1 MRILAALVL
10 GYFFVVGKVGAGLGA
25 DPAKPEALQAGLTTA
40 ARSDL
45 DHALSLSLVEPPTP
59 FDAALDTPKRAVA
72 SVSPGTR
79 VVSLASGCRTVSKP
93 YDLLVH
99 FHGAPAVMEAAFE
112 HSGIDGALVIYNLGL
127 GSGAYEDP
135 YSIPNSY
142 DHMLESITLA
152 VREMCPTAAKPKRVA
167 LSGWSA
173 GYGAILHII
182 DRVKDAARVDAVLL
196 ADGMH
201 VGFEPVGFRKVS
213 AISMAPFTLFADEA
227 IAGRK
232 LFAITHSTIQTP
244 YASTTETAEFLL
256 DTEGLPV
263 DRTEVAGPRPG
274 MTRTSRADREGF
286 HMLGFAGEDKAAHC
300 DHLFAFG
307 ELLLTPLQ
315 ERWSKK

>member
-10 GYFFVVGKVGAGLGA
+10 GYFFVAGKVGAGLGA
-25 DPAKPEALQAGLTTA
+25 DTAKPEALQPGLTTA
-40 ARSDL
+40 ARSNL
-45 DHALSLSLVEPPTP
+45 DRALSLSLVEPPAP
-59 FDAALDTPKRAVA
+59 FDAALDTPKRSVGSVA
-72 SVSPGTR
+72 PGTR
-79 VVSLASGCRTVSKP
+79 VISLPSGCRSVSKP
-93 YDLLVH
+93 YDLVVH

-112 HSGIDGALVIYNLGL
+112 HSGIDGALVVYNLGL

-142 DHMLESITLA
+142 DHMLESVRLA
-152 VREMCPTAAKPKRVA
+152 VRELCPAAAKPKRVA

-182 DRVKDAARVDAVLL
+182 DRAKDAARVDAVLL

-213 AISMAPFTLFADEA
+213 AISMAPFSLFADEA
-227 IAGRK
+227 IAGK
-232 LFAITHSTIQTP
+232 KMFAITHSTIQTP

-263 DRTEVAGPRPG
+263 DRSEVQGPRPG
-274 MTRTSRADREGF
+274 MIRTSRADREGF

-307 ELLLTPLQ
+307 ELLLTPLR

>member
-10 GYFFVVGKVGAGLGA
+10 GYFFVVGKVGAELGA
-25 DPAKPEALQAGLTTA
+25 DPARPEALQAGLTTA
-40 ARSDL
+40 ARGDL
-45 DHALSLSLVEPPTP
+45 DRALSLSLTEPEAP
-59 FDAALDTPKRAVA
+59 FDAKLDTPKRAVA
-72 SVSPGTR
+72 PGSR
-79 VVSLASGCRTVSKP
+79 VVSLAAGCRTVSKP

-99 FHGAPAVMEAAFE
+99 FHGAPAVVEAAFE
-112 HSGIDGALVIYNLGL
+112 HSGIDGALVIYNLGI

-142 DHMLESITLA
+142 DHMLESITVA
-152 VREMCPTAAKPKRVA
+152 VRELCPSAAAPKRVA

-182 DRVKDAARVDAVLL
+182 DRAKDAARVDSVLL

-227 IAGRK
+227 IAGHK
-232 LFAITHSTIQTP
+232 LFAITHSSIQTP

-256 DTEGLPV
+256 DTEGLAV
-263 DRTEVAGPRPG
+263 DRTQVPGPRPG
-274 MTRTSRADREGF
+274 MVRTSRADREGF

-307 ELLLTPLQ
+307 ELLLTPLA
-315 ERWSKK
+315 ERWAKK

>member
-25 DPAKPEALQAGLTTA
+25 DPANPEALHAGLTSA
-40 ARSDL
+40 ARTDL
-45 DHALSLSLVEPPTP
+45 DRALSLSLTEPVAP
-59 FDAALDTPKRAVA
+59 FDAALDTPKRSVA
-72 SVSPGTR
+72 PGSR
-79 VVSLASGCRTVSKP
+79 VVSLAAGCRSVSKP

-99 FHGAPAVMEAAFE
+99 FHGAPAVMETAFE
-112 HSGIDGALVIYNLGL
+112 HSGINGALVIYNLGI

-135 YSIPNSY
+135 YSVPGSY
-142 DHMLESITLA
+142 DRMLESVRVA
-152 VREMCPTAAKPKRVA
+152 VRELCPNAAEPKRVA

-182 DRVKDAARVDAVLL
+182 DRAKDAARVDAVLL

-232 LFAITHSTIQTP
+232 LFAITHSSIQTP

-263 DRTEVAGPRPG
+263 DRREVAGPRPG
-274 MTRTSRADREGF
+274 MTLTSRADREGF
-286 HMLGFAGEDKAAHC
+286 HLLGFSGEDKAAHC

-307 ELLLTPLQ
+307 ELLLTPLA
-315 ERWSKK
+315 ERWSRQ

>member
-10 GYFFVVGKVGAGLGA
+10 GYFFVVGKVGAELGA
-25 DPAKPEALQAGLTTA
+25 EPAKAETLHSGLTSV
-40 ARSDL
+40 ARGEL
-45 DHALSLSLVEPPTP
+45 DHALGLGLTEPVQA
-59 FDAALDTPKRAVA
+59 FDAAQDTPKRSVA
-72 SVSPGTR
+72 PGSR
-79 VVSLASGCRTVSKP
+79 VVSLLNGCRTVNKP

-99 FHGAPAVMEAAFE
+99 FHGAPAVMETAFE
-112 HSGIDGALVIYNLGL
+112 HSGIDGALVIYNLGI

-142 DHMLESITLA
+142 DHMLESVTAA
-152 VREMCPTAAKPKRVA
+152 VRELCPSAAAPKRVA

-182 DRVKDAARVDAVLL
+182 DRAKDAARVDAVLL

-227 IAGRK
+227 IAGHK
-232 LFAITHSTIQTP
+232 LFAVTHSSIQTP

-256 DTEGLPV
+256 DTEGLAV
-263 DRTEVAGPRPG
+263 DRHEQPGPRPG
-274 MTRTSRADREGF
+274 MTLTSRADREGF
-286 HMLGFAGEDKAAHC
+286 HMRGFSGEDKAAHC

-307 ELLLTPLQ
+307 ELLLTPLA
-315 ERWSKK
+315 ERWAKH

>member
-10 GYFFVVGKVGAGLGA
+10 GYFFVVGKVGAELGA
-25 DPAKPEALQAGLTTA
+25 NPAKAEALHAGLTSA
-40 ARSDL
+40 ARGDL
-45 DHALSLSLVEPPTP
+45 DHALGLSLTEPVQS

-72 SVSPGTR
+72 PGSR
-79 VVSLASGCRTVSKP
+79 VISLAAGCRTVNKP

-112 HSGIDGALVIYNLGL
+112 HSGIDGALVIYNLGI

-142 DHMLESITLA
+142 DHMLESITVA
-152 VREMCPTAAKPKRVA
+152 VRELCPTAAAPKRVA

-182 DRVKDAARVDAVLL
+182 DRAKDAARVDAVLL

-213 AISMAPFTLFADEA
+213 AIAMAPFTLFADEA
-227 IAGRK
+227 IAGHK
-232 LFAITHSTIQTP
+232 LFAITHSSIQTP
-244 YASTTETAEFLL
+244 YASTTETGEFLL
-256 DTEGLPV
+256 ETEGLPV
-263 DRTEVAGPRPG
+263 DRQEVQGPRPN
-274 MTRTSRADREGF
+274 MMQISRADREGF
-286 HMLGFAGEDKAAHC
+286 HMRGYSGDDKAAHC

-307 ELLLTPLQ
+307 DLLLTPLA
-315 ERWSKK
+315 ERWAKH

>member
-10 GYFFVVGKVGAGLGA
+10 GYFFVVGKVGAELGA
-25 DPAKPEALQAGLTTA
+25 SPAKAEALHAGLTSA
-40 ARSDL
+40 ARGDL
-45 DHALSLSLVEPPTP
+45 DHALGLSLTEPVQA

-72 SVSPGTR
+72 PGSR
-79 VVSLASGCRTVSKP
+79 VISLAAGCRSVNKP

-112 HSGIDGALVIYNLGL
+112 HSGIDGALVIYNLGI

-135 YSIPNSY
+135 YSIPGSY
-142 DHMLESITLA
+142 DHMLDSITVA
-152 VREMCPTAAKPKRVA
+152 VRELCPSAAAPKRVA

-182 DRVKDAARVDAVLL
+182 DRAKDAARVDSVLL

-201 VGFEPVGFRKVS
+201 VGFEPLGFRKVS

-227 IAGRK
+227 IAGHK
-232 LFAITHSTIQTP
+232 LFAITHSSIQTP
-244 YASTTETAEFLL
+244 YASTTETGEFLL
-256 DTEGLPV
+256 ETEGLPV
-263 DRTEVAGPRPG
+263 DRAETPGPRPG
-274 MTRTSRADREGF
+274 MTQISRADREGF
-286 HMLGFAGEDKAAHC
+286 HMRGYSGEDKAAHC

-307 ELLLTPLQ
+307 ELLLTPLA
-315 ERWSKK
+315 ERWAKH

>member
-25 DPAKPEALQAGLTTA
+25 DPAKPEVLQAGLTVA
-40 ARSDL
+40 ARSNL
-45 DHALSLSLVEPPTP
+45 DHALSLSLVEPPAP
-59 FDAALDTPKRAVA
+59 FDAALDTPKRSVA
-72 SVSPGTR
+72 PGSR
-79 VVSLASGCRTVSKP
+79 VISLPAGCRSVSKP

-112 HSGIDGALVIYNLGL
+112 HSGIDGALVVYNLGL

-135 YSIPNSY
+135 YSIPGSY
-142 DHMLESITLA
+142 DHMLESVRLA
-152 VREMCPTAAKPKRVA
+152 VRELCPSAAQPKRVA

-182 DRVKDAARVDAVLL
+182 DRAKDAARVDAVLL

-201 VGFEPVGFRKVS
+201 VGFEPVGFRKVN
-213 AISMAPFTLFADEA
+213 ALSMAPFTLFADEA
-227 IAGRK
+227 IAGKK

-263 DRTEVAGPRPG
+263 DRHEVQGPRPG
-274 MTRTSRADREGF
+274 MIRTSRADREGF
-286 HMLGFAGEDKAAHC
+286 HMLGFSGEDKSAHC

>member
-10 GYFFVVGKVGAGLGA
+10 GYFFVAGKVGAGLGA
-25 DPAKPEALQAGLTTA
+25 DQAKPEALQPGLTSA
-40 ARSDL
+40 ARNDL
-45 DHALSLSLVEPPTP
+45 DHALSLSLTEPVQT
-59 FDAALDTPKRAVA
+59 FDAALDTPKRSVA
-72 SVSPGTR
+72 PGSR
-79 VVSLASGCRTVSKP
+79 VVSLAAGCRTVAKP

-112 HSGIDGALVIYNLGL
+112 HSGINGALVIYNLGI

-135 YSIPNSY
+135 YSIPGSY
-142 DHMLESITLA
+142 EHMLDSITVA
-152 VREMCPTAAKPKRVA
+152 VRELCPSAAAPKRVA

-182 DRVKDAARVDAVLL
+182 DRAKDAAGVDAVLL

-213 AISMAPFTLFADEA
+213 ALSMAPFTLFADEA
-227 IAGRK
+227 IAGKK

-256 DTEGLPV
+256 DTEGLAV
-263 DRTEVAGPRPG
+263 DRTEAPGPRPG

-307 ELLLTPLQ
+307 ELLFTPL
-315 ERWSKK
+315 

>member
-10 GYFFVVGKVGAGLGA
+10 GYFFVVGKVGAQLGA
-25 DPAKPEALQAGLTTA
+25 DPAKPEALQPGLTAA
-40 ARSDL
+40 ARNNL
-45 DHALSLSLVEPPTP
+45 DHALSLSLVEPPAP
-59 FDAALDTPKRAVA
+59 FDASLDTPKRSVA
-72 SVSPGTR
+72 PGSR
-79 VVSLASGCRTVSKP
+79 VISLPSGCRSVEKP

-99 FHGAPAVMEAAFE
+99 FHGAPAVMETAFE
-112 HSGIDGALVIYNLGL
+112 HSGIDGALVVYNLGL

-142 DHMLESITLA
+142 DHMLESVRLA
-152 VREMCPTAAKPKRVA
+152 VRELCPSAAQPKRVA

-182 DRVKDAARVDAVLL
+182 DRAKDAARVDAVLL

-227 IAGRK
+227 IAGKK

-263 DRTEVAGPRPG
+263 DRNEVQGPRPG
-274 MTRTSRADREGF
+274 MIRTSRADREGF
-286 HMLGFAGEDKAAHC
+286 HMLGFAGEDKSAHC

-307 ELLLTPLQ
+307 ELLLTPLK
-315 ERWSKK
+315 ERWSKKK

>member
-25 DPAKPEALQAGLTTA
+25 DPASAEALRPGLTRA
-40 ARSDL
+40 ARGDL
-45 DHALSLSLVEPPTP
+45 DHALSLSLIEPVTS
-59 FDAALDTPKRAVA
+59 FDAALDTPKRSVA
-72 SVSPGTR
+72 PGSR
-79 VVSLASGCRTVSKP
+79 VVSLLAGCRSVSKA
-93 YDLLVH
+93 YDLVVH

-112 HSGIDGALVIYNLGL
+112 HSGIDGALVVYNLGI

-135 YSIPNSY
+135 YAMPNSY
-142 DHMLESITLA
+142 DHMLESVSLA
-152 VREMCPTAAKPKRVA
+152 VRELCPTAAQPKRVA

-182 DRVKDAARVDAVLL
+182 DRAKDAARVDAVLL

-201 VGFEPVGFRKVS
+201 VGFEPVGYRNVS

-232 LFAITHSTIQTP
+232 LFAITHSSIQTP

-256 DTEGLPV
+256 DAEGLQV
-263 DRTEVAGPRPG
+263 DRRQAAGPRPG
-274 MTRTSRADREGF
+274 MTLTSRADREGF
-286 HMLGFAGEDKAAHC
+286 HMLGFSGEDKAAHC

-307 ELLLTPLQ
+307 ELLLTPLA

>member
-10 GYFFVVGKVGAGLGA
+10 GYFFVAGKIGAGLGA
-25 DPAKPEALQAGLTTA
+25 DPAKPEALQAGLTSA

-45 DHALSLSLVEPPTP
+45 DHALSLSLTEPVAT
-59 FDAALDTPKRAVA
+59 FDAALDTPKRSVA
-72 SVSPGTR
+72 PGSR
-79 VVSLASGCRTVSKP
+79 VVSLPAGCRSVNKP
-93 YDLLVH
+93 YDLVVH

-112 HSGIDGALVIYNLGL
+112 HSGIDGAMVIYNLGI

-135 YSIPNSY
+135 YSIPGSY
-142 DHMLESITLA
+142 DRMLESIRVA
-152 VREMCPTAAKPKRVA
+152 VRELCPSAAQPKRVA

-182 DRVKDAARVDAVLL
+182 DRAKDAARVDAVLL

-263 DRTEVAGPRPG
+263 DRREVAGPRPG
-274 MTRTSRADREGF
+274 MLRTSRADREGF
-286 HMLGFAGEDKAAHC
+286 HLLGFAGEDKAAHC

-307 ELLLTPLQ
+307 ELLLTPLA

>member
-25 DPAKPEALQAGLTTA
+25 DSTSAPALQPGLTRA
-40 ARSDL
+40 ARGDL
-45 DHALSLSLVEPPTP
+45 DQALSLSLTEPVKA
-59 FDAALDTPKRAVA
+59 FDAALDTPKRSVA
-72 SVSPGTR
+72 PGSR
-79 VVSLASGCRTVSKP
+79 VVSLPAGCRSVAKP
-93 YDLLVH
+93 YDLVVH
-99 FHGAPAVMEAAFE
+99 FHGAPSVMEDAFE
-112 HSGIDGALVIYNLGL
+112 HSGLEGALVVYNLGI

-135 YSIPNSY
+135 YSLPGSY
-142 DHMLESITLA
+142 DHMLESVTLA
-152 VREMCPTAAKPKRVA
+152 VRELCPTAAQPKRVA

-182 DRVKDAARVDAVLL
+182 DRARDAARVDAVLL

-213 AISMAPFTLFADEA
+213 AISMAPFALFADEA

-232 LFAITHSTIQTP
+232 LFAITHSSIQTP

-256 DTEGLPV
+256 DAEGLPV
-263 DRTEVAGPRPG
+263 DRREAPGPRPG
-274 MTRTSRADREGF
+274 MTLTSRADREGF
-286 HMLGFAGEDKAAHC
+286 HLRGFAGEDKAAHC

-307 ELLLTPLQ
+307 ELLFTPLA

>member
-10 GYFFVVGKVGAGLGA
+10 GYFFVVGKVGAQLGA
-25 DPAKPEALQAGLTTA
+25 DPAKPEALQPGLTAA
-40 ARSDL
+40 ARNNL

-59 FDAALDTPKRAVA
+59 FDASLDTPKRSVA
-72 SVSPGTR
+72 PGSR
-79 VVSLASGCRTVSKP
+79 VISLPSGCRSVEKP

-99 FHGAPAVMEAAFE
+99 FHGAPAVMETAFE
-112 HSGIDGALVIYNLGL
+112 HSGIDGALVVYNLGL

-142 DHMLESITLA
+142 DHMLESVRLA
-152 VREMCPTAAKPKRVA
+152 VRELCPSAAQPKRVA

-182 DRVKDAARVDAVLL
+182 DRAKDAARVDAVLL

-213 AISMAPFTLFADEA
+213 AISMAPFTRFADEA
-227 IAGRK
+227 IAGKK
-232 LFAITHSTIQTP
+232 LFAITQSTIQTP

-263 DRTEVAGPRPG
+263 DRSEVQGPRPG
-274 MTRTSRADREGF
+274 MIRTSRADREGF
-286 HMLGFAGEDKAAHC
+286 HMLGFAGEDKSAHC

-307 ELLLTPLQ
+307 ELLLTPLK
-315 ERWSKK
+315 ERWSKKK

>member
-25 DPAKPEALQAGLTTA
+25 SPAKAEVLRSGLTSA
-40 ARSDL
+40 AQGDL
-45 DHALSLSLVEPPTP
+45 DHALGLSLTEPVQV
-59 FDAALDTPKRAVA
+59 FDPLLDTPKRSVA
-72 SVSPGTR
+72 PGSR
-79 VVSLASGCRTVSKP
+79 VVSLAAGCRSVSKP

-112 HSGIDGALVIYNLGL
+112 HSGINGALVIYNLGI

-135 YSIPNSY
+135 YSIPGSY
-142 DHMLESITLA
+142 DRMLDSVTTA
-152 VREMCPTAAKPKRVA
+152 VRELCPTAAAPKRVA

-182 DRVKDAARVDAVLL
+182 DRAKDAARVDAVLL

-213 AISMAPFTLFADEA
+213 ALAMAPFTLFADEA
-227 IAGRK
+227 IAGHK
-232 LFAITHSTIQTP
+232 LFAITHSSIQTP
-244 YASTTETAEFLL
+244 YASTTETGEFLL

-263 DRTEVAGPRPG
+263 DRAEVPGPRPG
-274 MTRTSRADREGF
+274 MMQISRADREGF
-286 HMLGFAGEDKAAHC
+286 HMRGYSGDDKSAHC

-307 ELLLTPLQ
+307 ELLLTPLA
-315 ERWSKK
+315 ERWAKH

>member
-10 GYFFVVGKVGAGLGA
+10 GYFFVVGRVGAELGA
-25 DPAKPEALQAGLTTA
+25 DPAKPESLQAGLTGA
-40 ARSDL
+40 ARSNL
-45 DHALSLSLVEPPTP
+45 DHALSLSLTEPVAT
-59 FDAALDTPKRAVA
+59 FDAALDTPKRSVA
-72 SVSPGTR
+72 PGSR
-79 VVSLASGCRTVSKP
+79 VVSLPAGCRSVSKP

-99 FHGAPAVMEAAFE
+99 FHGAPAVMETAFE
-112 HSGIDGALVIYNLGL
+112 HSGIDGALVVYNLGI

-135 YSIPNSY
+135 YSMPNSY
-142 DHMLESITLA
+142 DHMLESVRVA
-152 VREMCPTAAKPKRVA
+152 VRELCPSAAQPKRVA

-182 DRVKDAARVDAVLL
+182 DRAKDAARVDAVLL

-201 VGFEPVGFRKVS
+201 VGFEPVGVRKVS
-213 AISMAPFTLFADEA
+213 ALSMAPFTLFADEA
-227 IAGRK
+227 ILGHK
-232 LFAITHSTIQTP
+232 LFAVTHSSIQTP

-263 DRTEVAGPRPG
+263 DRSEVPGPRPG
-274 MTRTSRADREGF
+274 MTLTSRADREGF
-286 HMLGFAGEDKAAHC
+286 HMRGFSGDDKSAHC

-307 ELLLTPLQ
+307 ELLLTPLA

>member
-25 DPAKPEALQAGLTTA
+25 DPAKPEVLQTGLTTA

-45 DHALSLSLVEPPTP
+45 DHALSLSLVEPPAP
-59 FDAALDTPKRAVA
+59 FDAALDKPKRSVA
-72 SVSPGTR
+72 PGSR
-79 VVSLASGCRTVSKP
+79 VISLPSGCRSVSKP
-93 YDLLVH
+93 YDLVVH
-99 FHGAPAVMEAAFE
+99 YHGAPAVMEAAFE

-142 DHMLESITLA
+142 DHMLESVRLA
-152 VREMCPTAAKPKRVA
+152 VRELCPTAAKPKRVA

-182 DRVKDAARVDAVLL
+182 DRAKDAARVDAVLL

-227 IAGRK
+227 IAGKK

-263 DRTEVAGPRPG
+263 DRREVQGPRPG
-274 MTRTSRADREGF
+274 MMLTSRADREGF

-307 ELLLTPLQ
+307 ELLFTPLR

>member
-25 DPAKPEALQAGLTTA
+25 DPTRAEALQPGLTTA
-40 ARSDL
+40 ARSNL
-45 DHALSLSLVEPPTP
+45 DHALSLTLVEPPVP
-59 FDAALDTPKRAVA
+59 FDAALDTPKRSVA
-72 SVSPGTR
+72 PGSR
-79 VVSLASGCRTVSKP
+79 VISLPSGCRSVSKP
-93 YDLLVH
+93 YDLVVH
-99 FHGAPAVMEAAFE
+99 FHGAPPVMEAAFE
-112 HSGIDGALVIYNLGL
+112 HAGIDGALVVYNLGL

-135 YSIPNSY
+135 YSVPNSY
-142 DHMLESITLA
+142 DHMLESVRLA
-152 VREMCPTAAKPKRVA
+152 VRELCPLAAQPKRVA

-182 DRVKDAARVDAVLL
+182 DRAKDAARVDAVLL

-213 AISMAPFTLFADEA
+213 ALSMAPFTLFADEA
-227 IAGRK
+227 IAGKK

-263 DRTEVAGPRPG
+263 DRQEVPGPRPG
-274 MTRTSRADREGF
+274 MMRTSRADHEGF

-307 ELLLTPLQ
+307 ELLLTPLR

>member
-25 DPAKPEALQAGLTTA
+25 DPAKPETLHAGLTRA
-40 ARSDL
+40 ARGNL
-45 DHALSLSLVEPPTP
+45 DQALSLSLTEPAAP
-59 FDAALDTPKRAVA
+59 FDAALDTAKRSVAAVN
-72 SVSPGTR
+72 PGTR
-79 VVSLASGCRTVSKP
+79 VISLPSGCRSVSKP

-99 FHGAPAVMEAAFE
+99 FHGAPAVMETAFE
-112 HSGIDGALVIYNLGL
+112 RSGIDGALVIYNLGI
-127 GSGAYEDP
+127 GSGAYETP
-135 YSIPNSY
+135 YSEPASY
-142 DHMLESITLA
+142 DRMLESVRVA
-152 VREMCPTAAKPKRVA
+152 VRELCPMAAAPKRVA

-182 DRVKDAARVDAVLL
+182 DRAKDAARVDAVLL

-201 VGFEPVGFRKVS
+201 VGFEPEGNRKVN

-227 IAGRK
+227 IAGHK
-232 LFAITHSTIQTP
+232 LFAITHSSIQTP

-263 DRTEVAGPRPG
+263 DRREVPGPRPG
-274 MTRTSRADREGF
+274 MIQTSRADREGF
-286 HMLGFAGEDKAAHC
+286 HLRGYSGDDKAAHC

-307 ELLLTPLQ
+307 ELLLTPLR
-315 ERWSKK
+315 ERWEK

>member
-10 GYFFVVGKVGAGLGA
+10 GYFFVVGKVGAELGA
-25 DPAKPEALQAGLTTA
+25 DPSKAVALRSGLTNA
-40 ARSDL
+40 AQSNL
-45 DHALSLSLVEPPTP
+45 DRALSLSLTEAVAP
-59 FDAALDTPKRAVA
+59 FDAALDTPKRSVA
-72 SVSPGTR
+72 PGSR

-99 FHGAPAVMEAAFE
+99 FHGAPAVVEGAFE
-112 HSGIDGALVIYNLGL
+112 HSGIDGALVIYNLGT

-135 YSIPNSY
+135 YSVPNSY
-142 DHMLESITLA
+142 DHMLESITVA
-152 VREMCPTAAKPKRVA
+152 VRELCPAASAPKRVA

-182 DRVKDAARVDAVLL
+182 DRVKDAARVDTVLL

-201 VGFEPVGFRKVS
+201 VGFEPTGFRKVS
-213 AISMAPFTLFADEA
+213 ALSMAPFTLFADEA

-232 LFAITHSTIQTP
+232 LFAVTHSTIQTP

-256 DTEGLPV
+256 EAEGLSV
-263 DRTEVAGPRPG
+263 DRSEVPGPRPG
-274 MTRTSRADREGF
+274 MVRTSRADREGF
-286 HMLGFAGEDKAAHC
+286 HLLGFAGEDKAAHC

-307 ELLLTPLQ
+307 ELLLTPLA
-315 ERWSKK
+315 ERWSRK

>member
-10 GYFFVVGKVGAGLGA
+10 GYFFVVGKVGAQLGA
-25 DPAKPEALQAGLTTA
+25 DPAKPEALQPGLTAA
-40 ARSDL
+40 ARNNL
-45 DHALSLSLVEPPTP
+45 DHALSLSLVEPPAP
-59 FDAALDTPKRAVA
+59 FDASLDTPKRSVA
-72 SVSPGTR
+72 PGSR
-79 VVSLASGCRTVSKP
+79 VISLPSGCRSVEKP

-99 FHGAPAVMEAAFE
+99 FHGAPAVMETAFE
-112 HSGIDGALVIYNLGL
+112 HSGIDGALVVYNLGL

-142 DHMLESITLA
+142 DHMLESVRLA
-152 VREMCPTAAKPKRVA
+152 VRELCPSAAQPKRVA

-182 DRVKDAARVDAVLL
+182 DRAKDAARVDAVLL

-227 IAGRK
+227 IAGKK

-263 DRTEVAGPRPG
+263 DRSEVQGPRPG
-274 MTRTSRADREGF
+274 MIRTSRADREGF
-286 HMLGFAGEDKAAHC
+286 HMLGFAGEDKSAHC

-307 ELLLTPLQ
+307 ELLLTPLK
-315 ERWSKK
+315 ERWSKKK